1 LSLLEQVVAN
11 DGTRP
16 LSQICRDVDLPV
28 STGYRLLAALQ
39 QRGFVARTGPGR
51 YRPGAV
57 LIRLGRLAELDSLI
71 QDIGRPL
78 LADLARRTGLTAH
91 LGVFESD
98 MVTYLVKA
106 PGKVDVLTREGM
118 QLEAYCSGIG
128 KVLLAFLPQAESERY
143 IKSGSF
149 VKLTPQTIVEP
160 SDLRRAL
167 AEIRSAGFAID
178 DREIDDNL
186 RCIAAPVRGHDG
198 RVCAAISLSSAGEVS
213 GQSPVEQKLPLLRAT
228 AVRIE
233 KALAFRGDPPPGA
246 ACTPG

>member
-1 LSLLEQVVAN
+1 LTLLERVVAN
-11 DGTRP
+11 DGTRSLP
-16 LSQICRDVDLPV
+16 QICREVDLPV
-28 STGYRLLAALQ
+28 STGYRLLATLQ
-39 QRGFVARTGPGR
+39 QSGFVARTGPSR

-57 LIRLGRLAELDSLI
+57 LIRLGRMADFDSLL

-78 LADLARRTGLTAH
+78 LANLARRTGLTAH

-128 KVLLAFLPQAESERY
+128 KVLLAFLPQDDAERY
-143 IKSGSF
+143 IRSGSF
-149 VKLTPQTIVEP
+149 VKLTPQTMVEP
-160 SDLRRAL
+160 RDLRRAL
-167 AEIRSAGFAID
+167 GEIRTAGFAID

-198 RVCAAISLSSAGEVS
+198 GVCAAISLSSAGEIP
-213 GQSPVEQKLPLLRAT
+213 GQPPVEQKLPLLRAT
-228 AVRIE
+228 ALRIE
-233 KALAFRGDPPPGA
+233 KALAFRGDPPPSA
-246 ACTPG
+246 A